1 MTGATLPTRTLGRTG
16 LEVTILGFGAMELRG
31 PRHWKSPRPLSEDE
45 AGKILNFVLDSGINF
60 IDTSIEYGMSEEV
73 IGKFLG
79 HRRDEYFLATKC
91 GCPLDSPA
99 APVEG
104 YANPHVF
111 DREHIVAGVDQSLR
125 KLQTDHLDLLQLH
138 MSPPLSTIR
147 ADDVLATL
155 DDLKTAGKVRFTGSS
170 SVLPDIED
178 LIPLGVFDAFQVPYS
193 ALEREHEQVISAA
206 AQGGAGIV
214 VRGGVARGG
223 AGAGAARWA
232 RFEQAGLGELADG
245 APPAE
250 FLLRYTISHPGIST
264 AIVGT
269 ADPGH
274 LAANV
279 AAAAAGRLPED
290 LYAEVNRRLDALGPP
305 AGRR

>member
-1 MTGATLPTRTLGRTG
+1 VTLPTATFGRTG
-16 LEVTILGFGAMELRG
+16 VTVSKLGYGAMDLRS
-31 PRHWKSPRPLSEDE
+31 RRLDPLAVDRL
-45 AGKILNFVLDSGINF
+45 LNTVLDAGITI
-60 IDTSIEYGMSEEV
+60 IDTAPDYGASEEH
-73 IGKFLG
+73 IGRAIA

-91 GCPLDSPA
+91 GCPLDPPS

-111 DREHIVAGVDQSLR
+111 NREHIIAGVDQSLR

-155 DDLKTAGKVRFTGSS
+155 GDLKTAGKVRFTGSS

-178 LIPLGVFDAFQVPYS
+178 LIPLGAFDTFQVPYS
-193 ALEREHEQVISAA
+193 ALEREHEQVIAA
-206 AQGGAGIV
+206 AARDGAGIII
-214 VRGGVARGG
+214 RGGVARGG

-232 RFEQAGLGELADG
+232 RFEQAGLRELADG

-250 FLLRYTISHPGIST
+250 FLLRYTISHPGMST

-269 ADPGH
+269 ADPAH

-279 AAAAAGRLPED
+279 AVAAAGPLPED
-290 LYAEVNRRLDALGPP
+290 LYAEVNRRLDALG
-305 AGRR
+305 